1 MTEHE
6 TNVKEVSV
14 ETDSLDAL
22 IQEAS
27 RPSLASLFRKAK
39 NRGLIGPVTVY
50 GESPTG

>member
-14 ETDSLDAL
+14 ETDSLDDM
-22 IQEAS
+22 IQAAS
-27 RPSLASLFRKAK
+27 VPSLASLFRRAK
-39 NRGLIGPVTVY
+39 DRGLLGPVTVY